1 MLQPTRQRQR
11 ELLAARLLVALFGR
25 QEQPRFQ
32 VSEPRRHDEVVG
44 GELDPQPARRLDE
57 GEVLLGERQ
66 DRDLCEIDLLVARKL
81 EQKVERT
88 FEAGD
93 IDDEALVGAD
103 DRRLEIVD
111 CGSGSATLSSF
122 MPRRPASGESRSE
135 PRAPC
140 GRPPPAG
147 GG

>member
-1 MLQPTRQRQR
+1 MPRGKTSMPRRAKPISRRPASRIASRCFSRRASASASSSPLGSSS
-11 ELLAARLLVALFGR
+11 ALFGR
-25 QEQPRFQ
+25 QQQPRFQ

-57 GEVLLGERQ
+57 SEVLLGERQ

-93 IDDEALVGAD
+93 VDDKTLVGAD
-103 DRRLEIVD
+103 DRRLEI
-111 CGSGSATLSSF
+111 G
-122 MPRRPASGESRSE
+122 
-135 PRAPC
+135 
-140 GRPPPAG
+140 
-147 GG
+147 